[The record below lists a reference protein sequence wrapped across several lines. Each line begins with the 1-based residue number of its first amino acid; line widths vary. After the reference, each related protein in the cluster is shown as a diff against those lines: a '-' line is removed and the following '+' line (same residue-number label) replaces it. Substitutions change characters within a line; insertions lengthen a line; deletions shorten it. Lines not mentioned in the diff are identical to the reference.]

1 MMEPAGFD
9 APAASLVREN
19 SEFTR
24 KLYGPAEAA
33 GVSYPP
39 PDARADTQNILLRS
53 KYQASFEIPVSHYA
67 KLKASEVRK
76 RPRSPPEDDG
86 DDIQKTA
93 RGHAEAVSATELHAT
108 SILKDVDLGTAV
120 RSEEKANAA
129 SKGVLNTGAVVAVP
143 GGDQGPKGSEL
154 IPAGSAT
161 AISLARDRPKWHAPW
176 ENFRVIM
183 GHVGWVRSVAV
194 EPDNQWFATG
204 SADRTIKIWDLAS
217 GKLKLTLTGHISAV
231 RGLAISDRHPYMFS
245 VGEDKMVKCWDLEQ
259 NKVMRHY
266 HGHLHGVY
274 ACALHPTLD
283 LLMTAGRDAVVR
295 VWDMRSRREVHAL
308 QGHRD
313 TINAVM
319 AQGVD
324 PQVVSASVD
333 STVRLWDLAAGKCMA
348 TLTNHKKG
356 VRALAMHPV
365 EFSFASASIDN
376 VKTWA
381 FPRGDFMRNLRG
393 HTGLVNALAMN
404 QDGVLASG
412 GDDGN
417 IRLWDS
423 PSAHC
428 FQSTQ
433 VRVQPGSM
441 ENEAGIFAMAFD
453 HSGSRLIT
461 CEADK
466 TIKMWRPDASSTPD
480 SHPLRWTPDLAAK
493 RY

>member
-1 MMEPAGFD
+1 MESDAVD
-9 APAASLVREN
+9 APALQLVRDN
-19 SEFTR
+19 TNFTR
-24 KLYGPAEAA
+24 KLYGAA
-33 GVSYPP
+33 AAVLSYPP
-39 PDARADTQNILLRS
+39 SDARADTRNILLRS
-53 KYQASFEIPVSHYA
+53 KYQAIFQVPVAHYA
-67 KLKASEVRK
+67 KTNALDIKK
-76 RPRSPPEDDG
+76 RPRSVLEDD
-86 DDIQKTA
+86 DEDVQRKTKS
-93 RGHAEAVSATELHAT
+93 HAQAVSATDLHSA
-108 SILKDVDLGTAV
+108 SVLKDVELEVPTRPTKSGNADTRDDV
-120 RSEEKANAA
+120 NDRS
-129 SKGVLNTGAVVAVP
+129 VVAVA
-143 GGDQGPKGSEL
+143 GDGTTPVRQGL
-154 IPAGSAT
+154 IPAGSPT
-161 AISLARDRPKWHAPW
+161 ALALARDRPKWHAPW

-194 EPDNQWFATG
+194 EPENQWFATG

-259 NKVMRHY
+259 NKVTRHY

-295 VWDMRSRREVHAL
+295 VWDMRSRREVFAL

-417 IRLWDS
+417 VRFWDA

-441 ENEAGIFAMAFD
+441 DNEAGIFAMAFD

-466 TIKMWRPDASSTPD
+466 TIKIWREDATSTPE
-480 SHPLRWTPDLAAK
+480 SHPLRWTPDLLAK

>member
-1 MMEPAGFD
+1 MD
-9 APAASLVREN
+9 PAALDATAANLVREN

-24 KLYGPAEAA
+24 NLYGPADAA

-39 PDARADTQNILLRS
+39 PDARADTQNVLLRS
-53 KYQASFEIPVSHYA
+53 KYHATFEVPVAHYA

-76 RPRSPPEDDG
+76 RPRSSLG
-86 DDIQKTA
+86 DDDEDTQKKAT
-93 RGHAEAVSATELHAT
+93 GQDEAVSATELHST
-108 SILKDVDLGTAV
+108 SVLEGVELGTAV
-120 RSEEKANAA
+120 RPEDKANAGPK
-129 SKGVLNTGAVVAVP
+129 SVLNGDDVVVVS
-143 GGDQGPKGSEL
+143 GGNQGPARQGL
-154 IPAGSAT
+154 VPVGSAT
-161 AISLARDRPKWHAPW
+161 ATLLARDRPKWHAPW

-204 SADRTIKIWDLAS
+204 SADRTIKIWDLAT

-412 GDDGN
+412 GDDGS
-417 IRLWDS
+417 IRFWDS

-441 ENEAGIFAMAFD
+441 DNEAGIFAMAYD
-453 HSGSRLIT
+453 RSGSRLIT

-466 TIKMWRPDASSTPD
+466 TIKIWREDVTSTPE
-480 SHPLRWTPDLAAK
+480 SHPLQWTPDLTAK

>member
-1 MMEPAGFD
+1 MMEPAAFD
-9 APAASLVREN
+9 AATAKLVREN

-24 KLYGPAEAA
+24 NLYGPADAA

-39 PDARADTQNILLRS
+39 PDARVVTQNILLRS
-53 KYQASFEIPVSHYA
+53 KYQGTFEVPVRHYA
-67 KLKASEVRK
+67 KLKSLEVRK
-76 RPRSPPEDDG
+76 RPRSSLEDAV
-86 DDIQKTA
+86 DDFKKTA
-93 RGHAEAVSATELHAT
+93 GDLTEVVSATDLHSA
-108 SILKDVDLGTAV
+108 SILEGVELETADCENQSNMV
-120 RSEEKANAA
+120 SEGFV
-129 SKGVLNTGAVVAVP
+129 SGGAVVAVP
-143 GGDQGPKGSEL
+143 GGDQGPGRKGL
-154 IPAGSAT
+154 VPVGSAT
-161 AISLARDRPKWHAPW
+161 AMSLARDRPKWHAPW

-231 RGLAISDRHPYMFS
+231 RGLAISERHPYMFS

-259 NKVMRHY
+259 NKVVRHY

-376 VKTWA
+376 IKTWA

-417 IRLWDS
+417 IRFWDS

-441 ENEAGIFAMAFD
+441 DNEAGIFAMSFD
-453 HSGSRLIT
+453 RSGSRLIT

-466 TIKMWRPDASSTPD
+466 TIKMWREDVKCTPET
-480 SHPLRWTPDLAAK
+480 HPLQWTPDLAAK